1 MRGYYVV
8 FNVDGSM
15 DFHDL
20 YGNKQARV
28 PEEEVIHGLIS
39 CSGYNLYG
47 EIECS
52 YADVLGDNDIQ
63 TRVPMK
69 DIFAKAKD
77 VVEGTHLAMAAVNRT
92 YYNDF
97 EGKADA
103 HEEIS
108 DYLFGEAGGVY

>member
-1 MRGYYVV
+1 
-8 FNVDGSM
+8 
-15 DFHDL
+15 
-20 YGNKQARV
+20 
-28 PEEEVIHGLIS
+28 
-39 CSGYNLYG
+39 
-47 EIECS
+47 
-52 YADVLGDNDIQ
+52 
-63 TRVPMK
+63 MK